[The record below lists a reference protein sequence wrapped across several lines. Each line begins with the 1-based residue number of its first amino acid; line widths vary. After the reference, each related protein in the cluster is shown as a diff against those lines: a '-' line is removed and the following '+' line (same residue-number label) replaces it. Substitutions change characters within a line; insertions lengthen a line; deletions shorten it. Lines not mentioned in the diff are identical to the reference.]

1 MKNPHVQLE
10 RFLILLREQCYVL
23 HLIWLRQVV
32 NHSIQPVTSMGV
44 TSELLHAKPMVG
56 RTYIVCTPKFFS
68 ADPRKTEQRFLESVY
83 VQTSILEG
91 ASADLERTPDQAWP
105 GGCPA
110 SANPRLFLLQP
121 RKPPP
126 HLRRN
131 LPMFQSAAPR
141 NACTSVDTH
150 TSRLREFQRLAPT
163 CIRCSSAASTMSAGM
178 SATRTSR
185 PWSPS
190 KYTA

>member
-1 MKNPHVQLE
+1 
-10 RFLILLREQCYVL
+10 
-23 HLIWLRQVV
+23 
-32 NHSIQPVTSMGV
+32 MGV

-121 RKPPP
+121 RKTPP

-131 LPMFQSAAPR
+131 LPMFQSAAPER
-141 NACTSVDTH
+141 VYISRHTH
-150 TSRLREFQRLAPT
+150 K
-163 CIRCSSAASTMSAGM
+163 SAARIP
-178 SATRTSR
+178 ATRTYLHTVLLSGFNHVR
-185 PWSPS
+185 RNVRDTHIPALVTFEVHSLAR
-190 KYTA
+190 YMI

>member
-1 MKNPHVQLE
+1 
-10 RFLILLREQCYVL
+10 
-23 HLIWLRQVV
+23 
-32 NHSIQPVTSMGV
+32 MGV

-141 NACTSVDTH
+141 TRVHQSTH
-150 TSRLREFQRLAPT
+150 TQVGCENSSDSHLPAYGAPQRLQPCPQECPRHAHPGLGHL
-163 CIRCSSAASTMSAGM
+163 RSTQ
-178 SATRTSR
+178 
-185 PWSPS
+185 PS
-190 KYTA
+190 KIHDLEPVTTHVTTFAHADAPSCRRGRPGR